1 MTTLLTGASGFV
13 GSAVLRQLLDAG
25 TEVRVLVRSTS
36 SRSNLEGLPVEIV
49 TGDLRDEA
57 SLKKAIRGC
66 NALYHVAA
74 DYRLWTPNPQE
85 LYEANVNGSRNLMHA
100 ALDNQVDRIVYTSSV
115 ATLGLHKDGSPA
127 DELTPST
134 IDDMVGHYKRS
145 KFLAE
150 VAVKHMIDHE
160 GLPAVIVNPSTPVGP
175 RDHRPTPTGRM
186 VLDAQ
191 CGRMPAFV
199 DTGLNIAHVD
209 DVARGH
215 LLAFEKGCIGERYIL
230 GGEDMM
236 LREILA
242 SIAELTGQKAPTIR
256 LPLNLIFPVAWFSE
270 AWARMTHGP
279 EPRVTA
285 DGLRMA
291 RKLMF
296 FSSRKAQVELG
307 YQPRPAL
314 EALKDAIDWFQD
326 HDYCQRKL

>member
-1 MTTLLTGASGFV
+1 MTTLITGASGFV
-13 GSAVLRQLLDAG
+13 GSAVLRQLLESG
-25 TEVRVLVRSTS
+25 SEVRVLVRPTS

-49 TGDLRDEA
+49 TGDLRDEP
-57 SLKKAIRGC
+57 SLRKAIRGC
-66 NALYHVAA
+66 RALYHVAA

-100 ALDNQVDRIVYTSSV
+100 AMDNQVERIVYTSSV
-115 ATLGLHKDGSPA
+115 ATLGLHRDGTPA
-127 DELTPST
+127 TEDTPST
-134 IDDMVGHYKRS
+134 IDNMVGHYKRS
-145 KFLAE
+145 KYLAE
-150 VAVKHMIDHE
+150 VAVQQLIDHD

-215 LLAFEKGCIGERYIL
+215 LLAYEKGRIGQRYIL

-242 SIAELTGQKAPTIR
+242 TIARLTGQKAPSIR
-256 LPLNLIFPVAWFSE
+256 LPLNLIFPVAWASE
-270 AWARMTHGP
+270 AWARLTDGS

-296 FSSRKAQVELG
+296 FSSEKARRELG
-307 YQPRPAL
+307 YEPRPAI
-314 EALKDAIDWFQD
+314 EALRDAIDWFQA

>member
-13 GSAVLRQLLDAG
+13 GSAVLRQLLHAG
-25 TEVRVLVRSTS
+25 TEVRVLVRPS
-36 SRSNLEGLPVEIV
+36 SSLSNLEGLPVEVV
-49 TGDLRDEA
+49 TGDLRDET
-57 SLKKAIRGC
+57 SLQKTIKGC
-66 NALYHVAA
+66 KALYHVAA
-74 DYRLWTPNPQE
+74 DYRLWTPHPQE

-100 ALDNQVDRIVYTSSV
+100 AMDNQVDRIVYTSSV
-115 ATLGLHKDGSPA
+115 ATLGLHKDGTPA
-127 DELTPST
+127 TEDTPST

-150 VAVKHMIDHE
+150 VAVQQLIDHD

-175 RDHRPTPTGRM
+175 RDLRPTPTGRM

-215 LLAFEKGCIGERYIL
+215 LLAYEKGRTGQRYIL
-230 GGEDMM
+230 GGQDMM

-242 SIAELTGQKAPTIR
+242 AIADLTGQKAPNIR
-256 LPLNLIFPVAWFSE
+256 LPLNLIFPVAWASE
-270 AWARMTHGP
+270 AWARLTHGS
-279 EPRVTA
+279 EPKVTA

-296 FSSRKAQVELG
+296 FSSEKAQKELG
-307 YQPRPAL
+307 YEPRPAV
-314 EALKDAIDWFQD
+314 EALKDAIEWFQA

>member
-36 SRSNLEGLPVEIV
+36 SRSNLEGLPVKIV

-57 SLKKAIRGC
+57 SLQKAIRGC
-66 NALYHVAA
+66 KALYHVAA
-74 DYRLWTPNPQE
+74 DYRLWTPHPQE

-100 ALDNQVDRIVYTSSV
+100 AMDNQVDRIVYTSSV
-115 ATLGLHKDGSPA
+115 ATLGLHKDGTPA
-127 DELTPST
+127 TENTPST

-150 VAVKHMIDHE
+150 VAVQQLIDQD

-175 RDHRPTPTGRM
+175 RDLRPTPTGRM

-215 LLAFEKGCIGERYIL
+215 LLAYEKGRIGQRYIL

-242 SIAELTGQKAPTIR
+242 AIAGLTGQKAPNIR

-270 AWARMTHGP
+270 AWAGLTHGP

-296 FSSRKAQVELG
+296 FNSEKAQRELG
-307 YQPRPAL
+307 YEPRPAV
-314 EALKDAIDWFQD
+314 EALRDAIEWFQA